1 LRVISPLI
9 HNLSRPQSEIRVK
22 IVIVILVLAI
32 WLFRRRSQ
40 KKNKKGLGVK
50 ARGID
55 DASSDHESIVP
66 LVLGETKEKNGDY
79 SYKGA
84 NYSVGEARP
93 Y

>member
-1 LRVISPLI
+1 LRVISPPI

-22 IVIVILVLAI
+22 TVILILVLAI
-32 WLFRRRSQ
+32 WLFKRRSQ
-40 KKNKKGLGVK
+40 KNKKGLGVK